1 VRFSCVAAFYRLSGS
16 TTPPSAARAAN
27 PQNSQKCHEK
37 PKNLP
42 PRKQCYFTEEQVAE
56 AKNLPPRK
64 QCYFTEEQVAEAL
77 RGEGRLSRAAKML
90 GCCAKTIRET
100 ALMTRASISCAG
112 IRLTVPACLGRPCR
126 RAEEI

>member
-56 AKNLPPRK
+56 A
-64 QCYFTEEQVAEAL
+64 L
-77 RGEGRLSRAAKML
+77 RAGEGRLSRAAKML